1 MELSIFCFQALLTVY
16 SITLLSYFFGIFRLR
31 SGLVNSMAF
40 YACLASIMVSL
51 AYLYYA
57 NITVLLEIRD
67 MKDDMTKEEIEAPTQ
82 SYFILISFY
91 TLTFIAN
98 FIWCVMNFSLGFITS
113 GIIVNMNSIWRQE
126 R

>member
-1 MELSIFCFQALLTVY
+1 
-16 SITLLSYFFGIFRLR
+16 
-31 SGLVNSMAF
+31 MAF
-40 YACLASIMVSL
+40 YVCLASIILSL

-67 MKDDMTKEEIEAPTQ
+67 MKDDMTKEEIEAPSQ

-113 GIIVNMNSIWRQE
+113 GIIVNMNSIWRHE